1 LPETA
6 VRSENAAVDHT
17 SVIATPSLAVV
28 PAAPTHRLNGR
39 RARLLALAT
48 LSAAALLMAL
58 VIPVGTHDWPYLAEG
73 ARLLWSRE
81 WAHVYALRPDVQVGP
96 LALLLA
102 LLIDSVAATH
112 GAIVS
117 LVLGALAYGPVLSL
131 ALRTAHAVPTP
142 RPSLPT

>member
-73 ARLLWSRE
+73 ARLLWSRNGLMSTRS
-81 WAHVYALRPDVQVGP
+81 ALTSRLDP
-96 LALLLA
+96 LPCY
-102 LLIDSVAATH
+102 S
-112 GAIVS
+112 
-117 LVLGALAYGPVLSL
+117 PC
-131 ALRTAHAVPTP
+131 
-142 RPSLPT
+142 